1 MLPCQGVLN
10 HINQIEL
17 AEFLPEI
24 STEGRAALAATCAE
38 IRAHLSSVV
47 KMCWLLREAASC

>member
-1 MLPCQGVLN
+1 MLN